1 MTITIHGAPLSPFV
15 RKVRVVLAEKQLEYK
30 IDPISP
36 FSPPADFEK
45 LSPLKRIPVLR
56 DDSEGPDAL
65 LPDSSAICAYLEKK
79 HPTPA
84 LYPSK
89 PFDYGRALWF
99 EEYADSDFVATTGL
113 GMFRPVVVNMLMKKA
128 ADMAMA
134 EDTWNT
140 KVPHFL
146 DYYES
151 ELQGKTWFVGDS
163 YSIADIS
170 VASPFVNVAHAGFAP
185 DPAKYPNLS
194 RFLKTVLARPS
205 FAACIAH
212 EKKAVAPLGL
222 TFAL

>member
-1 MTITIHGAPLSPFV
+1 M
-15 RKVRVVLAEKQLEYK
+15 RVVLAEKQLEYK
-30 IDPISP
+30 IDPVSP
-36 FSPPADFEK
+36 FAPPADFEK
-45 LSPLKRIPVLR
+45 ISPLKRIPVLR

-65 LPDSSAICAYLEKK
+65 LPDSSAICGYLEKK
-79 HPTPA
+79 YPTPA

-99 EEYADSDFVATTGL
+99 EEYADSDFVATTGS
-113 GMFRPVVVNMLMKKA
+113 GMFRPVVVNMLMKKE

-134 EDTWNT
+134 KDTWET
-140 KVPHFL
+140 KVPRFL

-151 ELQGKTWFVGDS
+151 QLQGKTWLVGDS
-163 YSIADIS
+163 FSIADIS
-170 VASPFVNVAHAGFAP
+170 VASPFVNVAHTGFAP

-194 RFLKTVLARPS
+194 RFLKAVIARPS

-212 EKKAVAPLGL
+212 EQKAVGPLGL

>member
-36 FSPPADFEK
+36 FAPPADFQK

-99 EEYADSDFVATTGL
+99 EEYADSDFVTTTGL
-113 GMFRPVVVNMLMKKA
+113 GIFRPVVVNKLMKKE
-128 ADMAMA
+128 ADMALA

-140 KVPHFL
+140 KVPVFL

-194 RFLKTVLARPS
+194 RFLKTVIARPS

>member
-36 FSPPADFEK
+36 FAPPADFEK

-65 LPDSSAICAYLEKK
+65 LPDSSAICGYLEKK
-79 HPTPA
+79 YPTPA

-113 GMFRPVVVNMLMKKA
+113 GMFRPVVVNKLMKKE

-134 EDTWNT
+134 KDTWET
-140 KVPHFL
+140 KVPRFL
-146 DYYES
+146 NYYES
-151 ELQGKTWFVGDS
+151 ELQGRTWFVGDS
-163 YSIADIS
+163 FSIADIS

-185 DPAKYPNLS
+185 DAAKYPNLT
-194 RFLKTVLARPS
+194 RFLKTVIARPS

-212 EKKAVAPLGL
+212 EQKAVAPLGL